1 MIDIAKLSR
10 RYEVRRMGAD
20 DADAILA
27 FCRENDSFYRYC
39 SAEPSRERVLEDLR
53 LTPPG
58 VEASRK
64 HYVGFFDGETLAAI
78 LDLIDGYPDE
88 ATAYIGFFMMNK
100 ALQGR
105 GIGTGIIGEVCAHL
119 KETGKTAVR
128 LAIAEDNPQ
137 ARHFWRKNGFRVLR
151 KAPMDGWTA
160 LVAEREV

>member
-1 MIDIAKLSR
+1 MIDISRLSR
-10 RYEVRRMGAD
+10 RYAVRRMGEE
-20 DADAILA
+20 DADTILA
-27 FCRENDSFYRYC
+27 FCRENDQFYRYC
-39 SAEPSRERVLEDLR
+39 SAEPTLARVLEDLT

-58 VEASRK
+58 VALSDK
-64 HYVGFFDGETLAAI
+64 HYVGFFDGETPVAI

-105 GIGTGIIGEVCAHL
+105 GVGTAIIGEVCAHL
-119 KETGKTAVR
+119 RETGKTAVR

-137 ARHFWRKNGFRVLR
+137 ANHFWRKNGFRVLR
-151 KAPMDGWTA
+151 KVPMDGWTA

>member
-10 RYEVRRMGAD
+10 RYAVRRMGAD

-27 FCRENDSFYRYC
+27 FCLENDQFYRYC
-39 SAEPSRERVLEDLR
+39 GEGPTKERVLEDLS

-58 VEASRK
+58 VDLSDK
-64 HYVGFFDGETLAAI
+64 HYVAFFDGEMLAAI

-128 LAIAEDNPQ
+128 LAVAEDNPQ

>member
-1 MIDIAKLSR
+1 MIDISRLSR
-10 RYEVRRMGAD
+10 RYGVRRMGEE

-27 FCRENDSFYRYC
+27 FYRENDQFYRYC
-39 SAEPSRERVLEDLR
+39 SAEPTLARVLEDLT

-58 VEASRK
+58 VALSDK
-64 HYVGFFDGETLAAI
+64 HYVGFFDGETPVAI

-105 GIGTGIIGEVCAHL
+105 GVGTAIIGEVCAHL
-119 KETGKTAVR
+119 RETGKTAVR

-137 ARHFWRKNGFRVLR
+137 ANHFWRKNGFRVLR
-151 KAPMDGWTA
+151 KVPMDGWTA